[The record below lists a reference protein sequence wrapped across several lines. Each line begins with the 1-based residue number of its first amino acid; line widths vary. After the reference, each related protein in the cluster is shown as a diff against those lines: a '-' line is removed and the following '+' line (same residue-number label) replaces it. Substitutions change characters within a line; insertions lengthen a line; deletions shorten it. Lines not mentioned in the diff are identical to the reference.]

1 MAGQRTEIA
10 GLATRVNHS
19 GHNPA
24 TSGGV
29 QGGFSAA
36 LINFG
41 TATSESRPPT
51 SPSVRP
57 RSRVSSTT
65 HMTHWTEPEGQ
76 RR

>member
-1 MAGQRTEIA
+1 MLGGIGGVLLGFSHASRVNAAAQRTEIA

-29 QGGFSAA
+29 RGAFSAA

-41 TATSESRPPT
+41 TATTESPL
-51 SPSVRP
+51 
-57 RSRVSSTT
+57 ST
-65 HMTHWTEPEGQ
+65 
-76 RR
+76 